1 MEIDYKQAKVI
12 LRGMTCL
19 NEYEAK
25 AIDIAI
31 RAINTCNESM
41 TKKYRKKPVFI
52 EAIQWNGENLSEI
65 DKFTQGKVKNHES
78 VLIVPTNYGETYASL
93 NDYIIKEANG
103 NLHPCKT
110 DVFANTYEKVTE

>member
-19 NEYEAK
+19 NEYEAM

-31 RAINTCNESM
+31 KAINICNESM
-41 TKKYRKKPVFI
+41 IKKYRKKSVTI

-65 DKFTQGKVKNHES
+65 DKFAQGKVKKHES
-78 VLIVPTNYGETYASL
+78 VLIVPTRTGDMYASL

-103 NLHPCKT
+103 NLYPCNH
-110 DVFANTYEKVTE
+110 DIFVNAYEKVTE